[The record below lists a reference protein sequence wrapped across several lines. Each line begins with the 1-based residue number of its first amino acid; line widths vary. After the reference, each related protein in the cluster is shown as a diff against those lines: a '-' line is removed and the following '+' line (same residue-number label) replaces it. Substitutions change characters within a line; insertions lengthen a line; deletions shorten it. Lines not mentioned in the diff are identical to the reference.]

1 MEPLTNAEKRRRFLN
16 RRTYSKKRQKAIL
29 VVNVLFSALD
39 ITLLILNNYLIVA
52 ILLGVTF
59 FALFSYSIVK
69 LINWT
74 KLSDSYHSASIVL
87 AYLYIVFTSLFYMLV
102 YDAIGLYYYL
112 CVASVATILVMY
124 FSYRHIKHKFDNQI
138 FPNFSKSGSMAVLLS
153 GTVTLLSVTLFRD
166 SFFVMMGV
174 RIFFVVVW
182 IVAGSYMFANDYF
195 SYKLSKKFDDRF
207 Y

>member
-1 MEPLTNAEKRRRFLN
+1 MEPLTRAEKRRRFLN
-16 RRTYSKKRQKAIL
+16 RRTYSRKRQIAVL

-52 ILLGVTF
+52 IVLGVTF

-74 KLSDSYHSASIVL
+74 KLSDSYHSALIVL
-87 AYLYIVFTSLFYMLV
+87 AYLYIVFTSLFYMLI

-124 FSYRHIKHKFDNQI
+124 FSYMHIKRKFDNQS
-138 FPNFSKSGSMAVLLS
+138 FPNFSKSGSMTVLLS
-153 GTVTLLSVTLFRD
+153 GTVTLLSVTLFRN

-174 RIFFVVVW
+174 RILFVVVW
-182 IVAGSYMFANDYF
+182 IVAASSMYADDFF
-195 SYKLSKKFDDRF
+195 SYKLSKEFDDRF
-207 Y
+207 H